1 MKPAILLCI
10 IFSQPVLAISGPR
23 FVLTESGQS
32 VSKTGV
38 ARVDNSRTWHP
49 ATYRGLTMGKS
60 KVADMR
66 RILGA
71 PTKVER
77 FNQDKSNPQV
87 WYHYD
92 GIWEFPGTLR
102 VKVDKTRTIREV
114 HMLPKDLR
122 KEEAIKH
129 FGPDYV
135 VTRYD
140 FDSCLGDEESAP
152 LFESPTGNV
161 LNIEYRQ
168 RGIALAVNAYGNID
182 EISYV
187 SGPIGAASSKCK

>member
-1 MKPAILLCI
+1 MKSAILLCI
-10 IFSQPVLAISGPR
+10 FFSQPVVAVSCPR
-23 FVLTESGQS
+23 LGLTETEQS
-32 VSKTGV
+32 VSKTG
-38 ARVDNSRTWHP
+38 AKVDNSCMWHP

-66 RILGA
+66 RKLGS
-71 PTKVER
+71 PTRVER

-92 GIWEFPGTLR
+92 GIWEFRGTLR
-102 VKVDKTRTIREV
+102 VIVDKTRTIREV
-114 HMLPKDLR
+114 DLLPKDLR
-122 KEEAIKH
+122 KEDAIKY

-135 VTRYD
+135 VRRYD

-161 LNIEYRQ
+161 ISIEYRQ
-168 RGIALAVNAYGNID
+168 RGIAFFENAYGNIN
-182 EISYV
+182 EIRYV
-187 SGPIGAASSKCK
+187 SEPVGATSSKCK